1 MGERIL
7 VILCIDVEP
16 APPSSRPYEG
26 RAVVGLRATLALS
39 ARAPPAEGGS
49 VRRGGSAELVL
60 ARGSSGRDG
69 VRGCGVGA
77 EAIRSGGRGDGH
89 GGRRAWSAS
98 SCLAMGCGS
107 PRMGA

>member
-16 APPSSRPYEG
+16 DPPPSRPHEG

-39 ARAPPAEGGS
+39 ARAPPAEGGA

-60 ARGSSGRDG
+60 AAWILRSRGCTGLRSGR
-69 VRGCGVGA
+69 
-77 EAIRSGGRGDGH
+77 
-89 GGRRAWSAS
+89 
-98 SCLAMGCGS
+98 
-107 PRMGA
+107 